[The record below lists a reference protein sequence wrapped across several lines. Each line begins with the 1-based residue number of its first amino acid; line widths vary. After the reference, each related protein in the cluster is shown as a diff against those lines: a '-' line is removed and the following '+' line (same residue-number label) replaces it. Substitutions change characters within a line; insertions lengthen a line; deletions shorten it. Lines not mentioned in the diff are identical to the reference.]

1 VGYFGSLVAAALR
14 HSLGAR
20 HKVAFTILLAD
31 DSVPAQNTG
40 RKILTE
46 AGYDVVTASNG
57 LEALRKLNE
66 VSPALAILDIFM
78 PGYTGFEI
86 CEKLRSVPATAALPV
101 VLSVGKMEPFRE
113 EDATK
118 VGANGTLAK
127 PFVAEQMLAVIRGL
141 LGAPVV
147 ESKPV
152 QPLQPPSP
160 APAAE
165 DEPMFAYAALGQE
178 LRDKG
183 EGFSNASTA
192 EQPGGADVFRFNPDA
207 MPTPFSAS
215 SADLAPES
223 PLEMESPLETAS
235 AVAPA
240 APAPDQSAHEEKSK
254 ADSLLDKDSED
265 PSIASSGLDPLLEA
279 REIPTAPGILE
290 SSVLEVGDLPEKLTD
305 PGFAPEPTP
314 PAEKHLSAEEEARR
328 KAFEELFNSDELPP
342 VEEPLAAQSY
352 EPLELMPNLSTP
364 SVGYEPHIEADPEL
378 EHTDPTR
385 QPAVHLETTADPYL
399 EQHAIDV
406 EDILSQVAPG
416 AGRDVYLEDA
426 EGASPFVSGAQM
438 EVLTSAGAPVEGSQP
453 EVAPDVKPEATEE
466 HEPLEAAAVAQV
478 AKPAPV
484 EHAEPKGDLAHEL
497 LTKATEAFE
506 EHGGHSQLATTAA
519 GLAGGAGMASAVP
532 MLEHLVEGF
541 VHHEAPKLEADVS
554 APTPEKVEPETTSP
568 LEAAI
573 HEMKNPAPV
582 AEIAPAEEL
591 LPAHEAASSAEPQ
604 AAPHV
609 EVPVEETPAEEMPAE
624 EAARPS
630 LATDGPL
637 AAVFEL
643 AKHDFSHQSK
653 VPTAVPLEAGEAAPL
668 EHTDEGPEVKED
680 SGFAAPLI
688 AMDATLVA
696 ALGAMGGVAVTHAA
710 EAAAPVQEHEAAV
723 GAREEAARQEVEP
736 VEAPAP
742 IEPEVMHPEV
752 EHADAAHTDEVQASA
767 RPVEESPLVEERSP
781 SLAASVAAEG
791 ATEEGLAEE
800 DHSAIAHA
808 DVVTLHE
815 AVPQV
820 VVAEAATTVAAGE
833 VGESVADESHAD
845 ADLTEE
851 GPSEVHSIEQQHI
864 QAAVEKVFERFKP
877 LLVAAIVRELAR
889 RD

>member
-1 VGYFGSLVAAALR
+1 
-14 HSLGAR
+14 
-20 HKVAFTILLAD
+20 
-31 DSVPAQNTG
+31 
-40 RKILTE
+40 
-46 AGYDVVTASNG
+46 
-57 LEALRKLNE
+57 
-66 VSPALAILDIFM
+66 
-78 PGYTGFEI
+78 
-86 CEKLRSVPATAALPV
+86 
-101 VLSVGKMEPFRE
+101 
-113 EDATK
+113 
-118 VGANGTLAK
+118 
-127 PFVAEQMLAVIRGL
+127 
-141 LGAPVV
+141 
-147 ESKPV
+147 
-152 QPLQPPSP
+152 
-160 APAAE
+160 
-165 DEPMFAYAALGQE
+165 
-178 LRDKG
+178 
-183 EGFSNASTA
+183 
-192 EQPGGADVFRFNPDA
+192 
-207 MPTPFSAS
+207 
-215 SADLAPES
+215 
-223 PLEMESPLETAS
+223 
-235 AVAPA
+235 
-240 APAPDQSAHEEKSK
+240 
-254 ADSLLDKDSED
+254 
-265 PSIASSGLDPLLEA
+265 
-279 REIPTAPGILE
+279 
-290 SSVLEVGDLPEKLTD
+290 
-305 PGFAPEPTP
+305 
-314 PAEKHLSAEEEARR
+314 
-328 KAFEELFNSDELPP
+328 
-342 VEEPLAAQSY
+342 
-352 EPLELMPNLSTP
+352 
-364 SVGYEPHIEADPEL
+364 
-378 EHTDPTR
+378 
-385 QPAVHLETTADPYL
+385 
-399 EQHAIDV
+399 
-406 EDILSQVAPG
+406 
-416 AGRDVYLEDA
+416 
-426 EGASPFVSGAQM
+426 
-438 EVLTSAGAPVEGSQP
+438 
-453 EVAPDVKPEATEE
+453 
-466 HEPLEAAAVAQV
+466 
-478 AKPAPV
+478 
-484 EHAEPKGDLAHEL
+484 
-497 LTKATEAFE
+497 
-506 EHGGHSQLATTAA
+506 
-519 GLAGGAGMASAVP
+519 MASAVP

-554 APTPEKVEPETTSP
+554 APTPERVEPETTSP

-582 AEIAPAEEL
+582 AEIAPPEEL

-609 EVPVEETPAEEMPAE
+609 EVPIGEVPAEEMPAE

-736 VEAPAP
+736 VEASAP
-742 IEPEVMHPEV
+742 IEPEVMHAEV

-767 RPVEESPLVEERSP
+767 TPVEESPLVEERSP

-808 DVVTLHE
+808 DVVTSHE

-851 GPSEVHSIEQQHI
+851 GPSEVHSIEQQHL

-889 RD
+889 GD